1 MSQRSP
7 QRRASTPPRR
17 GRSPARTP
25 SRQLDVEVQPVNAGG
40 LVYYSRYIV
49 PIFAVLASL
58 VVATLVLRSYVLLF
72 AAKSMPPLVPV
83 FLELGANPRA
93 QDSFGGSPLHAMC
106 ASGTPS
112 EHTYRYIRSISNI

>member
-17 GRSPARTP
+17 GRSPSRTP

-58 VVATLVLRSYVLLF
+58 VVATLVRVMRVRPQRPASIREDFGVTLRP
-72 AAKSMPPLVPV
+72 K
-83 FLELGANPRA
+83 
-93 QDSFGGSPLHAMC
+93 GGLPGRVARREV
-106 ASGTPS
+106 TP
-112 EHTYRYIRSISNI
+112 HD